1 MFGRKAKELEEQLS
15 QSEQEV
21 AILAKK
27 VETLS
32 AALEEFKSKESAISG
47 ALTSAQRAADKVI
60 AEAEAERDSIRKAA
74 EEEHLSA
81 EKKAREIVQDAN
93 READAIVAKA
103 KEKAR
108 GLAMQAEAFMAEY
121 RANAARLNES
131 LQAAAAAAAPQAE
144 QFRSFASGT
153 RLAGET
159 ELAGEYADVSA
170 LLEETKADLPE
181 DYETPATL
189 MKSIY
194 AIENRELPL
203 QAEAQEPAVPAEEG
217 ETDRVWTVNEIMEET
232 PAEPLSPEEA
242 GITAELDAIISDV
255 LGES

>member
-1 MFGRKAKELEEQLS
+1 MFGRKAKELEEQLA

-32 AALEEFKSKESAISG
+32 AALEEFKAKESAISG
-47 ALTSAQRAADKVI
+47 ALTNAQRAADKVVAD
-60 AEAEAERDSIRKAA
+60 AEKERGFILDDA
-74 EEEHLSA
+74 EEERRTAKKEA
-81 EKKAREIVQDAN
+81 EEIIADAN
-93 READAIVAKA
+93 READAIIVKA

-108 GLAMQAEAFMAEY
+108 ALAMQAEAFMTEY

-131 LQAAAAAAAPQAE
+131 LQAAATAAAVQAE

-153 RLAGET
+153 RLQGES

-170 LLEETKADLPE
+170 LLEETPS
-181 DYETPATL
+181 TL

-194 AIENRELPL
+194 AIENRELPE
-203 QAEAQEPAVPAEEG
+203 QEAAPEATASAEE
-217 ETDRVWTVNEIMEET
+217 EPDRVWTVNEIMEEGS
-232 PAEPLSPEEA
+232 AEPLSPDKV
-242 GITAELDAIISDV
+242 GITAELDDIINDV
-255 LGES
+255 LKDS

>member
-1 MFGRKAKELEEQLS
+1 MFGRKAKELEEQLA

-32 AALEEFKSKESAISG
+32 AALEEFKAKESAISG
-47 ALTSAQRAADKVI
+47 ALTNAQRAADKVVAD
-60 AEAEAERDSIRKAA
+60 AEKERGFILDDA
-74 EEEHLSA
+74 EEERRTAKKEA
-81 EKKAREIVQDAN
+81 EEIIN
-93 READAIVAKA
+93 READAIIVKA

-108 GLAMQAEAFMAEY
+108 ALAMQAEAFMTEY

-131 LQAAAAAAAPQAE
+131 LQAAATAAAVQAE

-153 RLAGET
+153 RLQGES

-170 LLEETKADLPE
+170 LLEEKELNLPD
-181 DYETPATL
+181 DYETPSTL

-194 AIENRELPL
+194 AIENRELPE
-203 QAEAQEPAVPAEEG
+203 QEAAPEATASAEE
-217 ETDRVWTVNEIMEET
+217 EPDRVWTVNEIMEEGS
-232 PAEPLSPEEA
+232 AEPLSPDKV
-242 GITAELDAIISDV
+242 GITAELDDIINDV
-255 LGES
+255 LKDS

>member
-1 MFGRKAKELEEQLS
+1 MFGRKAKELEEQLA

-32 AALEEFKSKESAISG
+32 AALEEFKAKESAISG
-47 ALTSAQRAADKVI
+47 ALTNAQRAADKVVAD
-60 AEAEAERDSIRKAA
+60 AEKERGLILDDA
-74 EEEHLSA
+74 EEERRTAKKEA
-81 EKKAREIVQDAN
+81 EEIIADAN
-93 READAIVAKA
+93 READAIIVKA

-108 GLAMQAEAFMAEY
+108 ALAMQAEAFMTEY

-131 LQAAAAAAAPQAE
+131 LQAAATAAAVQAE

-153 RLAGET
+153 RLQGES

-170 LLEETKADLPE
+170 LLEEKELNLPD
-181 DYETPATL
+181 DYETPSTL

-194 AIENRELPL
+194 AIENRELPE
-203 QAEAQEPAVPAEEG
+203 QETAPEATASAEE
-217 ETDRVWTVNEIMEET
+217 EPDRVWTVNEIMEEGS
-232 PAEPLSPEEA
+232 AEPLSPDKV
-242 GITAELDAIISDV
+242 GITAELDDIINDV
-255 LGES
+255 LKDS

>member
-1 MFGRKAKELEEQLS
+1 MFGRKAKELEEQLA

-32 AALEEFKSKESAISG
+32 AALEEFKAKESAISG
-47 ALTSAQRAADKVI
+47 ALTNAQRAADKVVAD
-60 AEAEAERDSIRKAA
+60 AEKERGFILDDA
-74 EEEHLSA
+74 EEERRTAKKEA
-81 EKKAREIVQDAN
+81 EEIIADAN
-93 READAIVAKA
+93 READAIIVKA

-108 GLAMQAEAFMAEY
+108 ALAMQAEAFMTEY

-131 LQAAAAAAAPQAE
+131 LQAAAVQAE

-153 RLAGET
+153 RLQGES

-170 LLEETKADLPE
+170 LLEEKELNLPD
-181 DYETPATL
+181 DYETPSTL

-194 AIENRELPL
+194 AIENRELPE
-203 QAEAQEPAVPAEEG
+203 QEAAPEETDSAEE
-217 ETDRVWTVNEIMEET
+217 EPDRVWTVNEIMEEGS
-232 PAEPLSPEEA
+232 AEPLSPDKA
-242 GITAELDAIISDV
+242 GITAELDDIINDV
-255 LGES
+255 LKDS

>member
-1 MFGRKAKELEEQLS
+1 MFGRKAKELEEQLA

-32 AALEEFKSKESAISG
+32 AALEEFKAKESAISG
-47 ALTSAQRAADKVI
+47 ALTNAQRAADKVVAD
-60 AEAEAERDSIRKAA
+60 AEKERGFILDDA
-74 EEEHLSA
+74 EEERRTAKKEA
-81 EKKAREIVQDAN
+81 EEIIADAN
-93 READAIVAKA
+93 READAIIVKA

-108 GLAMQAEAFMAEY
+108 ALAMQAEAFMTEY

-131 LQAAAAAAAPQAE
+131 LQAAATAAAVQAE

-153 RLAGET
+153 RLQGES

-170 LLEETKADLPE
+170 LLEEKELNLPD
-181 DYETPATL
+181 DYETPSTL

-194 AIENRELPL
+194 AIENRELPE
-203 QAEAQEPAVPAEEG
+203 QETAPEATASAGEEP
-217 ETDRVWTVNEIMEET
+217 DRVWTVNEIMEEGS
-232 PAEPLSPEEA
+232 AEPLSPDKV
-242 GITAELDAIISDV
+242 GITAELDDIINDV
-255 LGES
+255 LKDS